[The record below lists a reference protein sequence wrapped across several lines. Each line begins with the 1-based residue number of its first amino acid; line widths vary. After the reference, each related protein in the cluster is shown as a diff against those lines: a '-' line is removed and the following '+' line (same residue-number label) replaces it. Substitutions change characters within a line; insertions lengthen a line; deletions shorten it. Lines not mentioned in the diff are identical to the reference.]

1 MKTIRVLF
9 AVAAL
14 AVALPGAALPG
25 TAWAQRH
32 DRGPDSLGADW
43 RAQSDQARGG
53 VQSGRLVPLSRVIQM
68 IASRVPGRVLDAG
81 LEGRNYR
88 VRWAAADGRRIDF
101 IVDAE
106 TGQILSGG

>member
-1 MKTIRVLF
+1 MKTIRVIF
-9 AVAAL
+9 VAAAL
-14 AVALPGAALPG
+14 AAALPG
-25 TAWAQRH
+25 VVFPSVSWAQH
-32 DRGPDSLGADW
+32 RGPDSLGADW

-53 VQSGRLVPLSRVIQM
+53 VQSGRLVPLGRVIQM
-68 IASRVPGRVLDAG
+68 IAARVPGRVLDAG

-106 TGQILSGG
+106 TGQIISGG